1 MERAPPSA
9 GNSAHA
15 ILITFIDARSFG
27 AGFARQFSSGGP
39 AFRLCAT
46 VLSHERP
53 QEIPMNFNNL
63 NINYQSPVFIIGVVV
78 LLAIA
83 VIVAVIVDR
92 RRKTS
97 LRLRNRFGAEY
108 DYCLRE
114 HKARDKAEAD
124 LEGRIQRVNQLK
136 IRELTGSERARLVAE
151 WDSVQSRF
159 IDHPRGAVTE
169 ADELVNAVM
178 QTQGFPASGFVQRAA
193 DISVHHAHLVDSYR
207 TAHEITVSAANNEAT
222 TEELRTA
229 MIHYR
234 ALFDELLQIKAP
246 VVHRQV
252 A

>member
-1 MERAPPSA
+1 V
-9 GNSAHA
+9 GNSPHA
-15 ILITFIDARSFG
+15 ILIPHTAS
-27 AGFARQFSSGGP
+27 P
-39 AFRLCAT
+39 AT
-46 VLSHERP
+46 VGLCEAELRAVVRQSLAPLSAFERAT

-63 NINYQSPVFIIGVVV
+63 NVNYQSTAFIIGVVVV

-83 VIVAVIVDR
+83 VIIALIVDR
-92 RRKTS
+92 RRKNT
-97 LRLRNRFGAEY
+97 LRLRNRFGSEY

-124 LEGRIQRVNQLK
+124 LEGRIHRVNQLK
-136 IRELTGSERARLVAE
+136 IRELTGEERARFVAE
-151 WDSVQSRF
+151 WDTVQSRF

-169 ADELVNAVM
+169 ADELVNVVM
-178 QTQGFPASGFVQRAA
+178 QARGFPPSGFAQRAA
-193 DISVHHAHLVDSYR
+193 DISVHHAHLVDYYR
-207 TAHEITVSAANNEAT
+207 AAHEITVNAAKNEAT

-246 VVHRQV
+246 IVHRQV